1 MEIGVEIQDKM
12 IDATKEIF
20 STMVMMEITLE
31 EIQETHGPLTDTI
44 TAMIGLAGTHRG
56 VLAVH
61 FPYVVAMAITS
72 SFLMMDVTEMNE
84 DVHDAM
90 GEIAN
95 MLGGNVKTILSEK
108 GRDIDLSMPSTISG
122 SEYSF
127 QSDKDVDKVIIKF
140 GTEKGSFMVEMDLER

>member
-1 MEIGVEIQDKM
+1 MDIQDKM

-20 STMVMMEITLE
+20 STMIMMDISLE
-31 EIQETHGPLTDTI
+31 EVMDSHGKLTDTI

-61 FPYVVAMAITS
+61 FPYSVAMAITS
-72 SFLMMDVTEMNE
+72 AFLMMDVEEMND

-127 QSDKDVDKVIIKF
+127 QSDNDVEKVIVRF
-140 GTEKGSFMVEMDLER
+140 GTEKGSFMVELDLEK

>member
-1 MEIGVEIQDKM
+1 MEIQDKM

-20 STMVMMEITLE
+20 STMIMMEITLE
-31 EIQETHGPLTDTI
+31 EIQESHGPLTDAI

-61 FPYVVAMAITS
+61 FPYAVAMAITS

-108 GRDIDLSMPSTISG
+108 GRI
-122 SEYSF
+122 
-127 QSDKDVDKVIIKF
+127 
-140 GTEKGSFMVEMDLER
+140 

>member
-1 MEIGVEIQDKM
+1 MEIQEKM

-20 STMVMMEITLE
+20 STMVMMEITVE
-31 EIQETHGPLTDTI
+31 EVLKEHGPLTNTI
-44 TAMIGLAGTHRG
+44 TAMIGLAGKRRG

-61 FPYVVAMAITS
+61 IPYPVAMAITA
-72 SFLMMDVTEMNE
+72 SFLMMDVEEINA

-108 GRDIDLSMPSTISG
+108 GRDIDLSMPSTIAG

-127 QSDKDVDKVIIKF
+127 QSDNDVEKVIVKF
-140 GTEKGSFMVEMDLER
+140 STEKGSFMIEMDLEK

>member
-1 MEIGVEIQDKM
+1 MEIQDKM

-20 STMVMMEITLE
+20 STMIMMEITLE
-31 EIQETHGPLTDTI
+31 EMQETHGPLTNTI

-61 FPYVVAMAITS
+61 FPYAVAMAITS
-72 SFLMMDVTEMNE
+72 NFLMMDVTEMNE

>member
-1 MEIGVEIQDKM
+1 MEIQDKM

-20 STMVMMEITLE
+20 STMIMMEITLE
-31 EIQETHGPLTDTI
+31 EIKESHGPLTDTI

-61 FPYVVAMAITS
+61 FPYAVAMAITS

-122 SEYSF
+122 AEYSF

-140 GTEKGSFMVEMDLER
+140 GTEKGPFMVEMDLER

>member
-1 MEIGVEIQDKM
+1 MEIQDKM
-12 IDATKEIF
+12 IEATKEIF
-20 STMVMMEITLE
+20 STMIMMEITLE
-31 EIQETHGPLTDTI
+31 DIQENHGVLTDTI

-61 FPYVVAMAITS
+61 FPYAVAMAITS
-72 SFLMMDVTEMNE
+72 NFLMMDVTEMNE

-140 GTEKGSFMVEMDLER
+140 GTDKGPFLVEMDLER